1 MRAFHSQCT
10 YGKFIII
17 SGGIGHNNN
26 LLNDFMA
33 YNFDKKYWCQLTID
47 AMPSELEEGFAKH
60 KMVPIFHK
68 RGYYSINDNEMI
80 S

>member
-1 MRAFHSQCT
+1 
-10 YGKFIII
+10 
-17 SGGIGHNNN
+17 
-26 LLNDFMA
+26 MA